1 MKKLILLVNLLERSP
16 KEDKK
21 GNLIGMGIKM
31 KLSNFVL
38 TSNNIILA
46 STWEDVEALLHF
58 ISYYKILQNDLE
70 KCCKPEYVQRSVCFV
85 NVQFTLNENVVFSV
99 CACMGMWNSIS
110 GLDTWYHFQ
119 FNISCGVA
127 VKVRSHQDKFR

>member
-1 MKKLILLVNLLERSP
+1 MKKLILLVNLQERSP

-46 STWEDVEALLHF
+46 STLEDVEALLHF

-70 KCCKPEYVQRSVCFV
+70 KYRKAEYFQRRVCFF
-85 NVQFTLNENVVFSV
+85 NVQSSLHENVVFSV
-99 CACMGMWNSIS
+99 CARMGNVKYIIFIMWNSIS
-110 GLDTWYHFQ
+110 G
-119 FNISCGVA
+119 
-127 VKVRSHQDKFR
+127 

>member
-70 KCCKPEYVQRSVCFV
+70 KYCKSEYVQRSVCFV
-85 NVQFTLNENVVFSV
+85 NVQS
-99 CACMGMWNSIS
+99 
-110 GLDTWYHFQ
+110 
-119 FNISCGVA
+119 
-127 VKVRSHQDKFR
+127 